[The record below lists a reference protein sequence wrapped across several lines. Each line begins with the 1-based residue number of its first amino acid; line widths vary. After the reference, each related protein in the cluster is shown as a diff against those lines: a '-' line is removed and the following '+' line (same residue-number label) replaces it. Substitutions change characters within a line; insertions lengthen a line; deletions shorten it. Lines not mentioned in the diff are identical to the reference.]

1 MKNALVAVSGGSDS
15 LALLDI
21 LRIEGEYTLIVAHI
35 NYNYRDSSCRDE
47 NIVREYCEKY
57 NLKIYVKSVNSKEE
71 KEGNFEDWARVL
83 RYKFFKEIYDL
94 EKCECLFV
102 GHHKDDF
109 IETYLMQKAR
119 NAVVDYYGINSEVN
133 IQGMKVIRPLLKYTK
148 KYLEEYCVN
157 NNIKYGIDETNYDLN
172 YSRNNL
178 RASIINGMSEHE
190 KDLMV
195 EKINKLN
202 DKRSKEIIDVKTVK
216 KQCLIDDQT
225 IDLEIFNSLELAHK
239 KEILYYFI
247 IENVY
252 KKISIK
258 EGRLLDMIKKISSD
272 KPNIILAKYDDLI
285 LYKEY
290 HQLHIEKEQEGFCY
304 RIDNL
309 DNNNIG
315 DRFIISDNGHK
326 LEKVVVSKDEFPLYI
341 KSYDGQNKEI
351 NRIFIDKKIPLRR
364 RKNWPVI
371 TNKFGTVL
379 LVINIKKFY
388 NILGNFSN
396 EIIEFYVKEK

>member
-15 LALLDI
+15 LALLDM
-21 LRIEGEYTLIVAHI
+21 LAKQNEYKLIVAHI
-35 NYNYRDSSCRDE
+35 NYNYRESSLRDE
-47 NIVREYCEKY
+47 NIVRDYCKKNSIE
-57 NLKIYVKSVNSKEE
+57 LYVKSVNSREE

-94 EKCECLFV
+94 KECVCLFV

-119 NAVVDYYGINSEVN
+119 NAVVDYYGINKEVV
-133 IQGMKVIRPLLKYTK
+133 IQGMKVIRPLLEYSK
-148 KYLEEYCVN
+148 KDLEEYCDK
-157 NNIKYGIDETNYDLN
+157 NNIVFGVDETNYDLN
-172 YSRNNL
+172 YSRNNV
-178 RASIINGMSEHE
+178 RASIINSMSNQE
-190 KDLMV
+190 KDLMI

-202 DKRSKEIIDVKTVK
+202 EKRASELLKIKELKEK
-216 KQCLIDDQT
+216 CLIDSTT
-225 IDLEIFNSLELAHK
+225 IDLNIYNLIELNYK

-247 IENVY
+247 MENVY
-252 KKISIK
+252 KKVSIK

-272 KPNIILAKYDDLI
+272 KPNIVLANYDDLI

-290 HQLHIEKEQEGFCY
+290 DKLHIQKSEEEFCY

-309 DNNNIG
+309 DNTNIG
-315 DRFIISDNGHK
+315 DKFIISFEGKK
-326 LEKVVVSKDEFPLYI
+326 LEKVVAKQNEFPLYI
-341 KSYDGQNKEI
+341 KSYDGKNKEI
-351 NRIFIDKKIPLRR
+351 NRIFIDKKIPLRK
-364 RKNWPVI
+364 RKTWPVI

-388 NILGNFSN
+388 NILGNFSD

>member
-1 MKNALVAVSGGSDS
+1 MKTALVAVSGGSDS

-21 LRIEGEYTLIVAHI
+21 LIKKGEYELVVAHI
-35 NYNYRDSSCRDE
+35 NYNYRESSLRDE
-47 NIVREYCEKY
+47 EIVREYCEK
-57 NLKIYVKSVNSKEE
+57 NNIEIFVKSVNSKEE

-94 EKCECLFV
+94 KGCACLFV

-119 NAVVDYYGINSEVN
+119 NAVVDYYGINKEVE
-133 IQGMKVIRPLLKYTK
+133 IQGMKVVRPLLEYSK
-148 KYLEEYCVN
+148 KDLEEYCNKHDIVF
-157 NNIKYGIDETNYDLN
+157 GVDETNYDLN

-178 RASIINGMSEHE
+178 RASIINSMSEHE

-202 DKRSKEIIDVKTVK
+202 DKRKTELDKVKELKNN
-216 KQCLIDDQT
+216 CLIDKQT
-225 IDLEIFNSLELAHK
+225 IDLSIFQNYDINHK

-247 IENVY
+247 IDNVY

-258 EGRLLDMIKKISSD
+258 EGRILDMLKKISSP
-272 KPNIILAKYDDLI
+272 KPNIILAKYDELI

-290 HQLHIEKEQEGFCY
+290 DKLHIQKSEEEFCY

-309 DNNNIG
+309 DKTNIS
-315 DRFIISDNGHK
+315 DRFIITNEGKK
-326 LEKVVVSKDEFPLYI
+326 LEKVIARRDEFPLYI
-341 KSYDGQNKEI
+341 KSYDGKNKEI
-351 NRIFIDKKIPLRR
+351 NRIFIDKKVPLRK

-388 NILGNFSN
+388 NILGNFSD
-396 EIIEFYVKEK
+396 EIIEFYIKEK